1 MDCSL
6 LHHYIR
12 FYKIYLYVQQ
22 MCEMRFEVQGKTDDY
37 IRLEKDFDG
46 VEFLGLLLNK
56 YFFFK

>member
-1 MDCSL
+1 
-6 LHHYIR
+6 
-12 FYKIYLYVQQ
+12 